1 MKFILPVISRVT
13 ASPFFSP
20 LNIFFGKQEKI
31 HIVEIEDF
39 MVSVIEDFLI
49 NQTEDL
55 VDL

>member
-1 MKFILPVISRVT
+1 MISRVT
-13 ASPFFSP
+13 ASPFFSL
-20 LNIFFGKQEKI
+20 LNIFLGKQEKI

-49 NQTEDL
+49 NQEDL

>member
-1 MKFILPVISRVT
+1 MISRVT